1 MMEESSPG
9 GDDGFRASFGAMAL
23 GGSGDSTK
31 NPLFESDP
39 SDTDE
44 RRRSQDDQ
52 TSPGG
57 IGRGRTEAPESHL
70 RRVRAGGLLTKL
82 PSDKKGA
89 PRVRFFRV
97 TASDRELQ
105 WGDPA
110 DAASPTLGSR
120 LLLHEVQSVA
130 RGHATRAFETLARA
144 DPKRAGPPAECFS
157 LVALDDTCDLRG
169 GDADDA
175 ALWAGALETLCAR
188 ARRAHAVEQIHAPSP
203 SARASVSAT
212 STTPS
217 PSAARAPATLRN
229 GKPPTP
235 PSVLRPDFS
244 SSSQT
249 YGDYHTGGGSG
260 VNPNAGAEAATAF
273 VPVASDPPAPLP
285 NEGHVALAVSLSE
298 SEEERARAGATRR
311 DRRLTPNAREP
322 VGAVSRFAH
331 ASGRPPPLLVDE
343 PATRKSGEKR
353 APGDAV
359 RSSTPRAPLTAR
371 TYLSGGGE
379 DLVEAFSRSRHGR
392 AKELDALFSRGVDP
406 HARDANGLTLLHIAA
421 QNNQRKTAKL
431 VLKRTDFVCDPPSRD
446 MMNQQTNAGQTA
458 LHFAFAYGYHD
469 LARWLVSLGADDG
482 IVNVHGLSC
491 YEGLDPDEPKRETL
505 NAPEMLEMA
514 RRKRRER
521 RAETLR
527 PGTSVGHGEQSRYDE
542 QDSALGGSA
551 RGPRSDSAYG
561 GSNYSGR
568 SDAYSVS
575 SAGSGESP
583 TGWDPRPP
591 PIAHRGVPAAPMPS
605 PPVAPVASPVAPD
618 AFAHHPGHPGY
629 PHAAGFAPPGS
640 PLLFGHGYPPH
651 PGGGAWSPQSAY
663 GGMVAGSAYGDSVY
677 GAMMSPPYVLPGVD
691 PVAAAHFAAHQRSMM
706 APPYG
711 FAGYVAPGPA
721 FHAGGVPSAGDAPR
735 PPSPIMRG
743 VRRGGEDDSSNLDT
757 SSDEAEDSKR
767 GKTKTKT
774 KTKTKPNV
782 DAKKGFP
789 RASREGDVPGH
800 KKPARRRAGEARA
813 AAALPAKR
821 GGKGAADPD
830 LDGRVAMRFAAMRR
844 GGFHSSDSDDAT
856 SASEAERTPKLSRA
870 TSSKERAPVRVEET
884 SETSSKS
891 EIGATNAVESD
902 ASSEA
907 KPRGGTS
914 CASKTALPAAPEEA
928 RAETAPAPPGPP
940 ASSAYAAG
948 AARREERRR
957 ARAEER
963 SVLPPR
969 LASKVSLVLNA
980 AGVGDF
986 SAVRDALLT
995 GALGAGGPA
1004 DWSATLRE
1012 LCDAQIFPSA
1022 VDLVAIRAA
1031 YVDAD
1036 TGAVRADRADR
1047 AGAADT
1053 FFLALLD
1060 VKRPAEK
1067 ARALLTRETFADALD
1082 ALVGVFDAIQQSTTR
1097 AASSER
1103 LDRLVEIA
1111 LALGD
1116 ILRKEEGNAETYA
1129 HFAPGGW
1136 RAGALKRLAASSS
1149 PRAGSA
1155 KNANL
1160 LRHLAK
1166 TVAAKSPD
1174 LMRVGEDLLPV
1185 TSPKSEASE
1194 AARRRR
1200 RESEAD
1206 EREFVQNDN
1215 VFSSARARLAALAS
1229 AVEDAAR
1236 EAELSATGKDAA
1248 YGKKFA
1254 RSLDLFLEQA
1264 RAGLRRARAAEA
1276 QALEST
1282 ETLREKFGP
1291 APPGAAPEETLEALL
1306 SFVRAFETAAEETAA
1321 AKRARERERAN
1332 RPG

>member
-1 MMEESSPG
+1 M
-9 GDDGFRASFGAMAL
+9 
-23 GGSGDSTK
+23 
-31 NPLFESDP
+31 
-39 SDTDE
+39 
-44 RRRSQDDQ
+44 
-52 TSPGG
+52 
-57 IGRGRTEAPESHL
+57 
-70 RRVRAGGLLTKL
+70 
-82 PSDKKGA
+82 
-89 PRVRFFRV
+89 
-97 TASDRELQ
+97 
-105 WGDPA
+105 
-110 DAASPTLGSR
+110 
-120 LLLHEVQSVA
+120 
-130 RGHATRAFETLARA
+130 
-144 DPKRAGPPAECFS
+144 
-157 LVALDDTCDLRG
+157 
-169 GDADDA
+169 
-175 ALWAGALETLCAR
+175 
-188 ARRAHAVEQIHAPSP
+188 
-203 SARASVSAT
+203 
-212 STTPS
+212 
-217 PSAARAPATLRN
+217 
-229 GKPPTP
+229 
-235 PSVLRPDFS
+235 
-244 SSSQT
+244 
-249 YGDYHTGGGSG
+249 
-260 VNPNAGAEAATAF
+260 NPNAGAEAATAF

-353 APGDAV
+353 APWDAV
-359 RSSTPRAPLTAR
+359 RFSTPRAPLTAR

-431 VLKRTDFVCDPPSRD
+431 VLKRTDFAFDPPSRD

-542 QDSALGGSA
+542 QHSALGGEKA
-551 RGPRSDSAYG
+551 RGARSDSAYG

-663 GGMVAGSAYGDSVY
+663 GGMVASSVYGDSVY
-677 GAMMSPPYVLPGVD
+677 GAMMSPPYAFPQVD

-774 KTKTKPNV
+774 KTKTKPNA
-782 DAKKGFP
+782 DASGRA

-907 KPRGGTS
+907 KPRSGTS

-995 GALGAGGPA
+995 GALGTKASPA

-1031 YVDAD
+1031 YVDAN
-1036 TGAVRADRADR
+1036 TGAVRAERAAN

-1067 ARALLTRETFADALD
+1067 ARALLTRETFADAL
-1082 ALVGVFDAIQQSTTR
+1082 ASLVGTFDAIRLGTTR

-1174 LMRVGEDLLPV
+1174 LMRVGEDL
-1185 TSPKSEASE
+1185 
-1194 AARRRR
+1194 
-1200 RESEAD
+1200 D
-1206 EREFVQNDN
+1206 ERESVQNETS

-1248 YGKKFA
+1248 YGKTFA

>member
-1 MMEESSPG
+1 
-9 GDDGFRASFGAMAL
+9 
-23 GGSGDSTK
+23 
-31 NPLFESDP
+31 
-39 SDTDE
+39 
-44 RRRSQDDQ
+44 
-52 TSPGG
+52 
-57 IGRGRTEAPESHL
+57 
-70 RRVRAGGLLTKL
+70 
-82 PSDKKGA
+82 
-89 PRVRFFRV
+89 
-97 TASDRELQ
+97 
-105 WGDPA
+105 
-110 DAASPTLGSR
+110 
-120 LLLHEVQSVA
+120 
-130 RGHATRAFETLARA
+130 
-144 DPKRAGPPAECFS
+144 
-157 LVALDDTCDLRG
+157 
-169 GDADDA
+169 
-175 ALWAGALETLCAR
+175 
-188 ARRAHAVEQIHAPSP
+188 
-203 SARASVSAT
+203 
-212 STTPS
+212 
-217 PSAARAPATLRN
+217 
-229 GKPPTP
+229 
-235 PSVLRPDFS
+235 
-244 SSSQT
+244 
-249 YGDYHTGGGSG
+249 
-260 VNPNAGAEAATAF
+260 
-273 VPVASDPPAPLP
+273 
-285 NEGHVALAVSLSE
+285 
-298 SEEERARAGATRR
+298 
-311 DRRLTPNAREP
+311 
-322 VGAVSRFAH
+322 
-331 ASGRPPPLLVDE
+331 
-343 PATRKSGEKR
+343 
-353 APGDAV
+353 
-359 RSSTPRAPLTAR
+359 
-371 TYLSGGGE
+371 
-379 DLVEAFSRSRHGR
+379 
-392 AKELDALFSRGVDP
+392 
-406 HARDANGLTLLHIAA
+406 
-421 QNNQRKTAKL
+421 
-431 VLKRTDFVCDPPSRD
+431 
-446 MMNQQTNAGQTA
+446 
-458 LHFAFAYGYHD
+458 
-469 LARWLVSLGADDG
+469 
-482 IVNVHGLSC
+482 
-491 YEGLDPDEPKRETL
+491 
-505 NAPEMLEMA
+505 
-514 RRKRRER
+514 
-521 RAETLR
+521 
-527 PGTSVGHGEQSRYDE
+527 
-542 QDSALGGSA
+542 
-551 RGPRSDSAYG
+551 
-561 GSNYSGR
+561 
-568 SDAYSVS
+568 
-575 SAGSGESP
+575 
-583 TGWDPRPP
+583 
-591 PIAHRGVPAAPMPS
+591 
-605 PPVAPVASPVAPD
+605 
-618 AFAHHPGHPGY
+618 
-629 PHAAGFAPPGS
+629 
-640 PLLFGHGYPPH
+640 
-651 PGGGAWSPQSAY
+651 
-663 GGMVAGSAYGDSVY
+663 
-677 GAMMSPPYVLPGVD
+677 
-691 PVAAAHFAAHQRSMM
+691 
-706 APPYG
+706 
-711 FAGYVAPGPA
+711 
-721 FHAGGVPSAGDAPR
+721 
-735 PPSPIMRG
+735 
-743 VRRGGEDDSSNLDT
+743 
-757 SSDEAEDSKR
+757 
-767 GKTKTKT
+767 
-774 KTKTKPNV
+774 
-782 DAKKGFP
+782 
-789 RASREGDVPGH
+789 
-800 KKPARRRAGEARA
+800 
-813 AAALPAKR
+813 
-821 GGKGAADPD
+821 
-830 LDGRVAMRFAAMRR
+830 MRFAAMRR

-1185 TSPKSEASE
+1185 TSPKSEAS
-1194 AARRRR
+1194 
-1200 RESEAD
+1200 D
-1206 EREFVQNDN
+1206 

>member
-1 MMEESSPG
+1 
-9 GDDGFRASFGAMAL
+9 MAL

-82 PSDKKGA
+82 PSEKKGA

-188 ARRAHAVEQIHAPSP
+188 ARRAHAVEQMHAPSP

-212 STTPS
+212 AETPS

-244 SSSQT
+244 FSSSSLS

-260 VNPNAGAEAATAF
+260 VNPRAGAEAATSF

-298 SEEERARAGATRR
+298 SEEERARLGNGACRR
-311 DRRLTPNAREP
+311 DRRATPHAREP

-343 PATRKSGEKR
+343 SATRESEASAPPPR
-353 APGDAV
+353 A
-359 RSSTPRAPLTAR
+359 TPRAPLTAR
-371 TYLSGGGE
+371 TYASGGGE

-431 VLKRTDFVCDPPSRD
+431 VLKRTDFARDPPSRD

-491 YEGLDPDEPKRETL
+491 YEGLDPDEPARETL

-542 QDSALGGSA
+542 LDALGGSA

-575 SAGSGESP
+575 STGSGESP

-591 PIAHRGVPAAPMPS
+591 PIAHRGAPAAPMPS
-605 PPVAPVASPVAPD
+605 PPVAPVASPVGPD

-663 GGMVAGSAYGDSVY
+663 GGMVAGSAYGDSSY
-677 GAMMSPPYVLPGVD
+677 GAMMSPPYAFPGVD

-711 FAGYVAPGPA
+711 FAGYAAPGPE
-721 FHAGGVPSAGDAPR
+721 FHAGGVPSDAFAFARGPSSGSLGTPAGDAPR

-757 SSDEAEDSKR
+757 SSDEASGAGR
-767 GKTKTKT
+767 GMTKT
-774 KTKTKPNV
+774 KTKTKPNA
-782 DAKKGFP
+782 DASGFA
-789 RASREGDVPGH
+789 RASLGDVPSH

-856 SASEAERTPKLSRA
+856 SASEAERTPKPRA
-870 TSSKERAPVRVEET
+870 TRLERAPVRTE
-884 SETSSKS
+884 ETSSKS
-891 EIGATNAVESD
+891 AGVTNAVESD
-902 ASSEA
+902 AHEA

-914 CASKTALPAAPEEA
+914 GSKTAAKAAPEEKKA
-928 RAETAPAPPGPP
+928 RAETAPTPPGPP

-1004 DWSATLRE
+1004 DWSASLRE
-1012 LCDAQIFPSA
+1012 LCDAQVFPSA

-1036 TGAVRADRADR
+1036 TGAVRKDRADR

-1067 ARALLTRETFADALD
+1067 ACALLTRETFADALD
-1082 ALVGVFDAIQQSTTR
+1082 ALVGTFDAIRLGTTR

-1136 RAGALKRLAASSS
+1136 RAGALARLAASSGPS
-1149 PRAGSA
+1149 GSA

-1185 TSPKSEASE
+1185 TSQTSEASA
-1194 AARRRR
+1194 AARMRR
-1200 RESEAD
+1200 REERGSREAD
-1206 EREFVQNDN
+1206 ERESARDDD
-1215 VFSSARARLAALAS
+1215 VFSSARARLKALAS

-1248 YGKKFA
+1248 YGKTFA

-1291 APPGAAPEETLEALL
+1291 APPDAAPEETLEALL

-1321 AKRARERERAN
+1321 AKRARVRERAN
-1332 RPG
+1332 RPE